1 MRLVPEVTTELSFQG
16 KWGPI
21 LSSMCSVNSD
31 NTICSWGRW
40 PLLGE
45 RGPRL
50 GLSALMD
57 NDKTQ
62 TKQRKSSMS
71 HSDLIFVKC
80 LGNSLY
86 SLSTIQPNMNTINV
100 LSFTGTSPFSENLQK
115 CFLFLQE
122 GLNLVVINCR
132 SCSQQGL
139 YKNMGKICL
148 WKIYMDLFSA
158 PHSSSMSS

>member
-1 MRLVPEVTTELSFQG
+1 
-16 KWGPI
+16 
-21 LSSMCSVNSD
+21 MCSVNSD

-40 PLLGE
+40 PLLSE
-45 RGPRL
+45 SGPRL
-50 GLSALMD
+50 GQSALMD

-86 SLSTIQPNMNTINV
+86 SLSTIDPNMNNTINA
-100 LSFTGTSPFSENLQK
+100 LSFTGTSPFSENLQNF
-115 CFLFLQE
+115 FLFLQE
-122 GLNLVVINCR
+122 GLNLGVINCR

-139 YKNMGKICL
+139 YKNVGKNLPVKNLHGLVFCTSL
-148 WKIYMDLFSA
+148 LQHEQLRLLGYLLLNS
-158 PHSSSMSS
+158 